1 MSCSVIKN
9 LRIVDGCIGD
19 YRKLSRFHYR
29 SSRLVA
35 YSSIFALRYGGETAG
50 VIVYTM
56 PFAGVELR
64 RVAVGDI
71 FIGLDRCTQLS
82 VINKNIRCISRV
94 IIEPRFR
101 GLSLAAEMVRQTM
114 TRVNIPIIEGL
125 SVMGHINSFFERAG
139 MSRYEAG
146 QSLQSVRLQQALSSV
161 GIESDNISE
170 TDVLHRRIEAL
181 RPRQKRFIE
190 SEIGNFLDCYGRS
203 RNMSPGRKRTEFVLS
218 KLTARPVYYV
228 WFNPKL
234 EMIM

>member
-1 MSCSVIKN
+1 MSCSVTKN
-9 LRIVDGCIGD
+9 LQIVDGSIGD

-29 SSRLVA
+29 SSRLAA
-35 YSSIFALRYGGETAG
+35 YSSIFALRYGCETAG

-71 FIGLDRCTQLS
+71 FIGLDRRTQLS

-101 GLSLAAEMVRQTM
+101 GLSLAGELVRQTM
-114 TRVNIPIIEGL
+114 ARLDVPIIEAL
-125 SVMGHINSFFERAG
+125 SVMGHINSFLDRAG

-146 QSLQSVRLQQALSSV
+146 QSLRSVRLQQALSSV

-170 TDVLHRRIEAL
+170 TDVLHRRLEGL
-181 RPRQKRFIE
+181 RVRQKRFIE

-203 RNMSPGRKRTEFVLS
+203 RNMPPGRKRTEFVLS